1 MHCQPITLC
10 DSLHHSAQTADLKNN
25 FRNILFVL
33 EKKPRVTNFIWV
45 QVQFINTRRTCCQ
58 HHYSHQLHLYKDSQ
72 CFSKEQMTFSTM
84 VLGKKV
90 KLKALNTPPNKPNN
104 TTEWGRAATAAGQS
118 HTAMNHREPR
128 EQLLP
133 VSEGRQNSNGNG
145 KVKVQ
150 FCTGVV
156 SKRISM
162 KINLLF
168 LCARVSH

>member
-1 MHCQPITLC
+1 
-10 DSLHHSAQTADLKNN
+10 
-25 FRNILFVL
+25 
-33 EKKPRVTNFIWV
+33 
-45 QVQFINTRRTCCQ
+45 
-58 HHYSHQLHLYKDSQ
+58 
-72 CFSKEQMTFSTM
+72 M

-90 KLKALNTPPNKPNN
+90 KLKALNTLPKKTN

-118 HTAMNHREPR
+118 HTVMNHREPR

-133 VSEGRQNSNGNG
+133 VSQGGQNSNGNG

-150 FCTGVV
+150 FCTEVV

-162 KINLLF
+162 KTNLLF